1 VSLDVTGQAIGALAG
16 KFDPKWILTDSAE
29 GLIVT
34 SITAFESSI
43 ENLVLSID
51 AGPPIS
57 VSDLLCL
64 GRNKD
69 HGHAKL
75 RMEPPKGTIEGHF
88 PLAILDGGKAF
99 SVHEHINAAR
109 NVLIILERSEYVIE
123 VHDIAKSLKSISQ
136 DFGVDFADIIPL
148 TFTPGIEVAAYLIE
162 EL

>member
-1 VSLDVTGQAIGALAG
+1 LS
-16 KFDPKWILTDSAE
+16 DSAV
-29 GLIVT
+29 GLIGT

-43 ENLVLSID
+43 ENLALSID
-51 AGPPIS
+51 SGPPIS

-75 RMEPPKGTIEGHF
+75 RMEPPKGTIEGCF
-88 PLAILDGGKAF
+88 PLAILDGEKAF

-109 NVLIILERSEYVIE
+109 NLLIIFERSEYVVE
-123 VHDIAKSLKSISQ
+123 VHDIAKSLKGISQ
-136 DFGVDFADIIPL
+136 NLGVDFTDAIPF
-148 TFTPGIEVAAYLIE
+148 TFMPGIEVAAYLIE